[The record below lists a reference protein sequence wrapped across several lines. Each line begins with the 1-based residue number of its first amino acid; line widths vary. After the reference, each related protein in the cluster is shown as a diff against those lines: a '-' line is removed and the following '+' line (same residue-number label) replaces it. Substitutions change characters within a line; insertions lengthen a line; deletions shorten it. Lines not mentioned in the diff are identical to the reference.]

1 MLIGVAPDG
10 TLYGLEGRAQSVT
23 VSTAPLPAA
32 PEVSTVST
40 APEELPSYTLH
51 KVKVSLLA
59 TMKTPLQT
67 YLLTVFHLDALSFTF
82 TLLSFLNFWLHWVL
96 VAALGIFA
104 AVCGSNYSMAYGIV
118 VPQPGIEPMSLALEG
133 RFLITGLSRGP
144 SVHF

>member
-1 MLIGVAPDG
+1 MALSMAWKAEHSRS
-10 TLYGLEGRAQSVT
+10 LLAQRPFR
-23 VSTAPLPAA
+23 PLLRSAQ
-32 PEVSTVST
+32 ST

-67 YLLTVFHLDALSFTF
+67 YLLAVFHLDALSFTS
-82 TLLSFLNFWLHWVL
+82 LSFLNFWLHWVL

-104 AVCGSNYSMAYGIV
+104 AVCGSSYSMACGIV

-144 SVHF
+144 FVHF